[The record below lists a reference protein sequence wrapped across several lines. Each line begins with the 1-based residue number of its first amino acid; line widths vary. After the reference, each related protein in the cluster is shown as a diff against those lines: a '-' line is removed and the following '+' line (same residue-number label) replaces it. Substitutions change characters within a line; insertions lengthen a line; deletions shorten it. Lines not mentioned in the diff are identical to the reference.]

1 MSNLVLPK
9 SRFLHIPKC
18 AGTFTLAV
26 IVELGLRKFRFKE
39 PHYGHLCMHQMP
51 EEEYYN
57 FTFVRH
63 PYTWWPSYYYYMRK
77 GFDSQEGGSPD
88 FDTWLK
94 EYGPFWLGHYST
106 IVKRFIGKDPLYTT
120 SNKIDFIGKT
130 ENLEEDLFSALTAAG
145 EEFDHTKYRD
155 LFRKKDTSEGL
166 APRWANAQEYNRDIS
181 EESKELIYRSEKWVF
196 DAYGY
201 LK

>member
-1 MSNLVLPK
+1 MSNLILPK
-9 SRFLHIPKC
+9 SRFVHIPKC

-39 PHYGHLCMHQMP
+39 PHYGHLCLHQMP
-51 EEEYYN
+51 EEDYYN

-88 FDTWLK
+88 FDTWLQ

-106 IVKRFIGKDPLYTT
+106 ITQRFIGADPLYQTT
-120 SNKIDFIGKT
+120 NKISFIGKT
-130 ENLEEDLFSALTAAG
+130 ESLKEDLFTALEQAG
-145 EEFDHTKYRD
+145 ELFDSTKYND
-155 LFRKKDTSEGL
+155 LFLKKDTAEGL
-166 APRWANAQEYNRDIS
+166 SARWANAQDYVRTIS
-181 EESKELIYRSEKWVF
+181 NESKKLIYSAERWMF
-196 DAYGY
+196 DTFEYEA
-201 LK
+201 